1 MNYYDPNGKKYTNNG
16 GRIYDDKGY
25 YIYVKKKLFFFQYAC
40 FIYERNNYYRYFRY
54 LFYKKSIELDTNL
67 FAFFPEIWIRTIKG
81 LFEYFKSSI

>member
-1 MNYYDPNGKKYTNNG
+1 MTQMEKNIQIMAVEYMMIKAI
-16 GRIYDDKGY
+16 IYLCEE
-25 YIYVKKKLFFFQYAC
+25 KLFFFKYAC